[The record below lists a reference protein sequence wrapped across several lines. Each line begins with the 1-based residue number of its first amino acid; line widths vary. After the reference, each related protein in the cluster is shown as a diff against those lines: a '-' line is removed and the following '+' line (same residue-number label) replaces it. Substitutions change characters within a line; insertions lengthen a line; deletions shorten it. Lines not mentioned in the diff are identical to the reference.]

1 MKKRTMHLLASLLI
15 VCLLMCACSAERTP
29 IPEEQKQFDTMY
41 ELTELSSSN
50 WVYVD
55 PENDVM
61 YCYIGHGYGGGLTA
75 MLNKDATP
83 KLYDEASSMYDVTFI
98 DSRNWVYVD
107 SETNVMYWYVG
118 HGYGGGLTI
127 MLEPDGS
134 PKLYDEATSIYDVTF
149 IDSKNWVYVD
159 SETKVMYWYVG
170 HGYGGGLSIMLEAD
184 GSPKLYDEANSIYDV
199 TEIASR
205 NWVYVDIESRVMY
218 WYVGHG
224 YGGGLDIML
233 ESDGFPK
240 LYDKEN
246 SIYDVTEISSRNWVY
261 IDPEN
266 NVMYWYVGHGYGGGL
281 ATMLE
286 RRGNSKVAK

>member
-1 MKKRTMHLLASLLI
+1 MKKINMVLIASLLVFCI
-15 VCLLMCACSAERTP
+15 MLCSCSAQRNTIQEDHKTY
-29 IPEEQKQFDTMY
+29 DSMY
-41 ELTELSSSN
+41 DLTEISSRN

-55 PENDVM
+55 SENNVM
-61 YCYIGHGYGGGLTA
+61 YWYAGHGYGGGLTT
-75 MLNKDATP
+75 MLNKNATP
-83 KLYDEASSMYDVTFI
+83 KLYDEATSIYDVTFI
-98 DSRNWVYVD
+98 SSRNWVYVD

-149 IDSKNWVYVD
+149 INSNNWVYVD
-159 SETKVMYWYVG
+159 SETNVMYWYVG

-184 GSPKLYDEANSIYDV
+184 GSPKLYDKENSIYDV
-199 TEIASR
+199 TEIISN
-205 NWVYVDIESRVMY
+205 NWVYVDTESRVMY

-233 ESDGFPK
+233 KADGSPK
-240 LYDKEN
+240 RYDKEN
-246 SIYDVTEISSRNWVY
+246 SIYDVTEISSSNWVY
-261 IDPEN
+261 MDPEN